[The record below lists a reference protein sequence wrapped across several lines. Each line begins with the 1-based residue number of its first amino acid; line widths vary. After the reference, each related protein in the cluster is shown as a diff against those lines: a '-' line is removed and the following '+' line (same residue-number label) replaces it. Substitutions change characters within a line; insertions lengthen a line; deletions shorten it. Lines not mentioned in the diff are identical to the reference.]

1 MGTGHHVDSVVP
13 RAKAFFHAVLPALA
27 FLLGY
32 PTAAYILG
40 LTGLAMAVSVIAGSR
55 YSLFGRTFQAI
66 RPALKIGP
74 GRKESV
80 APHRF
85 SEAMGAVML
94 LAAAFLY
101 PMGAHGL
108 AEALALLVMV
118 FAALNAAA
126 GVCVGCQM
134 YLLFKR
140 FQPGATG

>member
-1 MGTGHHVDSVVP
+1 MGTGGQVDSVVP
-13 RAKAFFHAVLPALA
+13 RAKAFFHALLPAIAYLSGYPAAAYVLA
-27 FLLGY
+27 F
-32 PTAAYILG
+32 
-40 LTGLAMAVSVIAGSR
+40 TGIAMAVSVLAGPR
-55 YSLFGRTFQAI
+55 YSLFGRVFSAV

-74 GRKESV
+74 GRKEAV

-94 LAAAFLY
+94 LGAALIY
-101 PMGAHGL
+101 PLGAHGL
-108 AEALALLVMV
+108 AETLALLVMV

-140 FQPGATG
+140 FQPGAAS

>member
-1 MGTGHHVDSVVP
+1 MGTGDHVDSVVP
-13 RAKAFFHAVLPALA
+13 RAKAFFHALLPAIA
-27 FLLGY
+27 YATGY
-32 PTAAYILG
+32 PAAAYLLG
-40 LTGLAMAVSVIAGSR
+40 LTGLAMAVSVLAGPR
-55 YSLFGRTFQAI
+55 YSLFGLTFKAV

-74 GRKESV
+74 GRKEAV

-94 LAAAFLY
+94 LVAAVLY
-101 PMGAHGL
+101 PLGAHGL
-108 AEALALLVMV
+108 AEILALLVMV

-140 FQPGATG
+140 FQPGAAS

>member
-1 MGTGHHVDSVVP
+1 IS

-32 PTAAYILG
+32 PAAAYILG
-40 LTGLAMAVSVIAGSR
+40 FTGLAMAVSVSGPR
-55 YSLFGRTFQAI
+55 YSLFGRTFKAV

-74 GRKESV
+74 GRKEAV

-85 SEAMGAVML
+85 AEAMGAVML
-94 LAAAFLY
+94 LAAALLY
-101 PMGAHGL
+101 PLGAHGL
-108 AEALALLVMV
+108 AEVLALLVMV

-140 FQPGATG
+140 FQPGAAG

>member
-1 MGTGHHVDSVVP
+1 MGTDHYVDSVVP

-32 PTAAYILG
+32 PAAAYVLG
-40 LTGLAMAVSVIAGSR
+40 FTGLAMAVSVLSGPR
-55 YSLFGRTFQAI
+55 YSLFGRTFKAI

-74 GRKESV
+74 GRKEAV

-85 SEAMGAVML
+85 AEAMGAVML
-94 LAAAFLY
+94 LAAALLY
-101 PMGAHGL
+101 PLGAHGL
-108 AEALALLVMV
+108 AEILALLVMV

-126 GVCVGCQM
+126 GVCVGCHM

-140 FQPGATG
+140 FQPGAAG